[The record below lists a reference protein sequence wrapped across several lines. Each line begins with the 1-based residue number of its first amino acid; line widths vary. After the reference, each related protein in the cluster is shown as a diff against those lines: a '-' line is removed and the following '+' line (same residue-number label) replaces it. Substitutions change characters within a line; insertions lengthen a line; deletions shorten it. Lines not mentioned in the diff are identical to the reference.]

1 MKTWFV
7 SGTVILVL
15 GAVAWPKP
23 GSASAAAQAQGT
35 GAVQIVPAGQKQV
48 GNPGEKGA
56 TYYALEA
63 QTTRLTTRFRDGH
76 ETVSERGLVGDVRT
90 TLRDRAG
97 NERAKLRLSRIDGGH
112 DMLHYEPS
120 AGAPFQALSDP
131 NLVKPTLDWATRQA
145 YSLDKDGADHLVWE
159 AGSMRRK
166 GSATRNVEDDVEGV
180 ETVWANGL

>member
-7 SGTVILVL
+7 SGVVILVL

-35 GAVQIVPAGQKQV
+35 GAVQLVPAGQKQV

-76 ETVSERGLVGDVRT
+76 TAVTERGLVGEVRT

-97 NERAKLRLSRIDGGH
+97 NDRAQLRLNRIDSGH
-112 DMLHYEPS
+112 DMLHYQPTDE
-120 AGAPFQALSDP
+120 AP
-131 NLVKPTLDWATRQA
+131 
-145 YSLDKDGADHLVWE
+145 
-159 AGSMRRK
+159 
-166 GSATRNVEDDVEGV
+166 
-180 ETVWANGL
+180 